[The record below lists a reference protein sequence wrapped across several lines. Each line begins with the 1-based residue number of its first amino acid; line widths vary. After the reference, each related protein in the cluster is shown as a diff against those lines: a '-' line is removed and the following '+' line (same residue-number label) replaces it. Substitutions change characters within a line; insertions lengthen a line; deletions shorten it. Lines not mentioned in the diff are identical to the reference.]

1 MAERSLLDRM
11 RGAAFLEIA
20 TYEEVEHDESLTRQA
35 ALVVVIV
42 AIARG
47 IGGLNEG
54 TQGIFVG
61 IVLALLG
68 WLLWAGITYLI
79 GDKLLGGTA
88 TWGELLRTLGY
99 AQSPGVLLVIG
110 FVPLFGWLVALIVPF
125 WLLVTGI
132 VAIRQALDFSTGK
145 AVLTAVLGW
154 VDMILLVRSSLSLA
168 IALSSLAWA
177 CILVKKLVMDWGAY
191 PARLIYRTPNRS
203 ASSSCSRE

>member
-35 ALVVVIV
+35 ALVVAIV

-54 TQGIFVG
+54 TQGIFIG
-61 IVLALLG
+61 ILLALLG

-79 GDKLLGGTA
+79 GDKFLGGTA

-99 AQSPGVLLVIG
+99 AQSPGLLLVIG
-110 FVPLFGWLVALIVPF
+110 FVPLVGWLVALIVPI

-145 AVLTAVLGW
+145 AILTAVLGW
-154 VDMILLVRSSLSLA
+154 VVAVGIPLV
-168 IALSSLAWA
+168 
-177 CILVKKLVMDWGAY
+177 LVLG
-191 PARLIYRTPNRS
+191 LFTP
-203 ASSSCSRE
+203 